1 MKIWKLILGFFGL
14 VGGLFAANVASNKS
28 KEVKEL
34 GKAIKENKKKEKEIV
49 KGIEKL
55 QENKTKNKKEITNQ
69 KRKLTIH
76 KKEVKKMET
85 AYESDDVESA
95 EEFLRKFSKSK

>member
-14 VGGLFAANVASNKS
+14 VGGLFAANAVKS
-28 KEVKEL
+28 KEVKKL
-34 GKAIKENKKKEKEIV
+34 GKAIKENKKKEKEIKV
-49 KGIEKL
+49 L
-55 QENKTKNKKEITNQ
+55 QENKTENKKEITNM

>member
-14 VGGLFAANVASNKS
+14 VAGLFAAGAAKS

-34 GKAIKENKKKEKEIV
+34 EGVIKENKEKEKEIV
-49 KGIEKL
+49 KGLEKL
-55 QENKTKNKKEITNQ
+55 QVHKNKNKKEITNQ

-76 KKEVKKMET
+76 KKKVAKMEI
-85 AYESDDVESA
+85 AYESDDVEDA
-95 EEFLRKFSKSK
+95 AEFLRKFSKSK

>member
-14 VGGLFAANVASNKS
+14 VGGLFAAGAVKS

-34 GKAIKENKKKEKEIV
+34 GKAIKENKKKEKEIE

-55 QENKTKNKKEITNQ
+55 QENKTENKKEITNL
-69 KRKLTIH
+69 KRKLTRS
-76 KKEVKKMET
+76 KNEVKKMET
-85 AYESDDVESA
+85 AYESDDIESA

>member
-14 VGGLFAANVASNKS
+14 IGGLFAANAVKS

-34 GKAIKENKKKEKEIV
+34 GKAIKENKKKEKEV
-49 KGIEKL
+49 EKEIKVL
-55 QENKTKNKKEITNQ
+55 QENKTENKKEITNL
-69 KRKLTIH
+69 KRKLTRS
-76 KKEVKKMET
+76 KNEVKKMET

>member
-14 VGGLFAANVASNKS
+14 IGGLFAANAVKS

-55 QENKTKNKKEITNQ
+55 QENKTKNKKEITNL
-69 KRKLTIH
+69 KRKLTRT
-76 KKEVKKMET
+76 KNEVKKMET

>member
-1 MKIWKLILGFFGL
+1 MKLWKLILGFFGL
-14 VGGLFAANVASNKS
+14 VGGLFAANAVKS

-34 GKAIKENKKKEKEIV
+34 EGVIKENKKKEKEV
-49 KGIEKL
+49 EKEIKVL
-55 QENKTKNKKEITNQ
+55 QENKTENKKEITNL
-69 KRKLTIH
+69 KRKLTRS
-76 KKEVKKMET
+76 KNEVKKMET

>member
-1 MKIWKLILGFFGL
+1 MKIWKLILGFFGI
-14 VGGLFAANVASNKS
+14 VGGLFAANAVKS

-34 GKAIKENKKKEKEIV
+34 GKAIKENKKKEKEV
-49 KGIEKL
+49 EKEIKVL
-55 QENKTKNKKEITNQ
+55 QENKTENKKEITNL
-69 KRKLTIH
+69 KRKLTRT
-76 KKEVKKMET
+76 KNEVKKMET

>member
-14 VGGLFAANVASNKS
+14 IGGLFAANAVKS

-34 GKAIKENKKKEKEIV
+34 GKAIKENKKKEKAVEKEIKV
-49 KGIEKL
+49 L
-55 QENKTKNKKEITNQ
+55 QEDKTKNKKEITNL
-69 KRKLTIH
+69 KRKLTRS
-76 KKEVKKMET
+76 KNEVKKMET